1 MLTDFLKPN
10 LRKLKLLSPIAPIK
24 KFEDNSFTNLDL
36 NTTARKELK
45 KLIVLTSYLDLG
57 SYLVISLD
65 LAEAIGKFTKEVKK
79 IEVVEEEVEKEVVEE
94 K

>member
-1 MLTDFLKPN
+1 
-10 LRKLKLLSPIAPIK
+10 
-24 KFEDNSFTNLDL
+24 L

-65 LAEAIGKFTKEVKK
+65 LAEEIGKFK
-79 IEVVEEEVEKEVVEE
+79 IEALIKQKEEVDEEKIVEE